1 MTFFL
6 LLTSHVIDI
15 LVGREYLDHGPFF
28 RVVYIILFNSYVV
41 LATWRCSFAPRPVVY
56 CWLCVYV
63 CAEVCIPA
71 SLSVATSVPLFFPG
85 TPGRSSGLKSLS
97 VLHSKS
103 RQKSLPIN
111 FFSLEKGIRGFNGK
125 GMGEGGGSEPR
136 KTPFFLCNISLGLD
150 SGLGSS

>member
-1 MTFFL
+1 MLF
-6 LLTSHVIDI
+6 
-15 LVGREYLDHGPFF
+15 
-28 RVVYIILFNSYVV
+28 VVCVSCVCGMCV
-41 LATWRCSFAPRPVVY
+41 LC
-56 CWLCVYV
+56 CVCV
-63 CAEVCIPA
+63 A

-125 GMGEGGGSEPR
+125 GTGEGGALSPEKPLSFSVIF
-136 KTPFFLCNISLGLD
+136 P
-150 SGLGSS
+150 